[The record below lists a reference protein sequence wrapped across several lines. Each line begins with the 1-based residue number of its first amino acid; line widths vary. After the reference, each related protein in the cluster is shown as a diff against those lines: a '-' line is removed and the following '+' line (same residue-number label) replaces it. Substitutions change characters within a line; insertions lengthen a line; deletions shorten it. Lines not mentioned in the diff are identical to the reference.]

1 MIFKNMKKDNYNNL
15 INENSVASGK
25 NEVVIPERLTKHQR
39 YYRRKKEKF
48 ENLQKE
54 AEAYK
59 RETENYRSLFK
70 FLSII
75 GAIFLFWCFKNKDLE
90 NEGRTTKL
98 QSNTTNFQYQKTF
111 RNSFGL

>member
-1 MIFKNMKKDNYNNL
+1 MEKNNL
-15 INENSVASGK
+15 LDKNSINSENKFVMQEKLS
-25 NEVVIPERLTKHQR
+25 KHQK
-39 YYRRKKEKF
+39 YYRKKKEKF

-59 RETENYRSLFK
+59 REMENYRSLFK